1 MAVAL
6 SYYIIPS
13 HGLCCPPRNSL
24 NLPTVGAHCSPEFS
38 IGFNLHGVNASKLLC
53 TPSACYPLGAG
64 PTPLGHS
71 MRAGAVHCV
80 RHSIQMPIFPYQLDR
95 LLLSAETGPPI
106 SLISL
111 IFRGDPRFH
120 LILISETQIVRS

>member
-38 IGFNLHGVNASKLLC
+38 KGFNLHWVNASKLLC
-53 TPSACYPLGAG
+53 TPSAPLGAG
-64 PTPLGHS
+64 PTPLGHG
-71 MRAGAVHCV
+71 MRAGAVPHTMD
-80 RHSIQMPIFPYQLDR
+80 SIQMPIFPYQLDR